1 MLSQPRRKLGKRLL
15 GVEFLRINS
24 NPIVQIFRFAADQ
37 PDPFASHDLFTP
49 SFHMGN
55 VADAAHTKPSRYPVT
70 NATSTNAPFTGDRTT
85 SALGDG

>member
-15 GVEFLRINS
+15 GVEFLRING

-49 SFHMGN
+49 SFHISDF
-55 VADAAHTKPSRYPVT
+55 ADAAHTKPSRYPVT
-70 NATSTNAPFTGDRTT
+70 RVISAKHPFTGDRSTP
-85 SALGDG
+85 ALGSG